1 LSAPP
6 TYPVAMDLNGLSA
19 LVTGSNRGIGRAI
32 AEEPAGR
39 RLDLLLCGARS
50 VDGFEPL
57 EPPPGEDDRPPGDW
71 ATKVVQAIE
80 RDDHVLGPG
89 GRLALAKLAS
99 RGPTALPD
107 TISGRMFT
115 REPR

>member
-6 TYPVAMDLNGLSA
+6 TYPTAMDLTGLTA
-19 LVTGSNRGIGRAI
+19 LVTGSNRGIGRAL
-32 AEEPAGR
+32 AERLAASG
-39 RLDLLLCGARS
+39 LDLLL
-50 VDGFEPL
+50 
-57 EPPPGEDDRPPGDW
+57 W
-71 ATKVVQAIE
+71 AAKVVHAIE

-99 RGPTALPD
+99 RGPAALLD